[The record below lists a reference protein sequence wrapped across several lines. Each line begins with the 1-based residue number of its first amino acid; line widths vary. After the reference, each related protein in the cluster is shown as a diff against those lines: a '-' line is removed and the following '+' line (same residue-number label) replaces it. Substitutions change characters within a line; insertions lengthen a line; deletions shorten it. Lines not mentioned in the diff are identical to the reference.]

1 MKAISVTW
9 NGVFLAHIMTV
20 LDNAWMKRTVRL
32 SIVLGAILVL
42 HACQPESI
50 IQANPSPNQSV
61 DQNVVLQKTDYV
73 QAIRTA
79 SVTLSGGYLPQD
91 LGIDMDVFQTTLDLT
106 QVKQNYDDAIDTL
119 MNSVAFEQSVREF
132 FLEQLYANE
141 DMSFI
146 ARRPAELATQVFV
159 QKLPMNTMFTTQ
171 DTVNESGVFID
182 YDHASHAGVQHT
194 PNGSRAGI
202 FTEVHITK
210 ELNHSGSHFP
220 AVRDYAKWLLCD
232 LVSAEFPKHK
242 KWQSYQLAEPW
253 KTGAGCPACHNFMQP
268 VRGAFHRY
276 GSNGEWRSSVD
287 QTETW
292 GSVPGQAS
300 EPHNQQGETESNP
313 MAYYELFAGNGPVLQ
328 PKDLIEQTIENY
340 PQKVDECQTSRLL
353 AFVFNMVKE
362 TAGEQWVQPYQ
373 FDKSNDD
380 KDYLKQAVAL
390 YQEKQGIGYDFIN
403 ALLKNESLFISLMV
417 HGVKYEE

>member
-1 MKAISVTW
+1 MLDSVWMNTS
-9 NGVFLAHIMTV
+9 LKLCSV
-20 LDNAWMKRTVRL
+20 LSM
-32 SIVLGAILVL
+32 VLFL

-50 IQANPSPNQSV
+50 IQANSNTNQSI
-61 DQNVVLQKTDYV
+61 DQSAVLQKTDYI
-73 QAIRTA
+73 QAIRTV

-91 LGIDMDVFQTTLDLT
+91 LGIDMNTLQSTLDLT
-106 QVKQNYDDAIDTL
+106 QIKQNYDDAIDTL
-119 MNSVAFEQSVREF
+119 MNSEPFEHSVREF

-141 DMSFI
+141 DMSFL

-159 QKLPMNTMFTTQ
+159 QRLPMNTMFTTQ
-171 DTVNESGVFID
+171 NTVNESGVFID
-182 YDHASHAGVQHT
+182 YDQVSHGGVQHT
-194 PNGSRAGI
+194 PYGSRAGI
-202 FTEVHITK
+202 FTEVHIAK

-232 LVSAEFPKHK
+232 LVSADYPKHK

-276 GSNGEWRSSVD
+276 GPNGEWRNSID
-287 QTETW
+287 QAETW

-313 MAYYELFAGNGPVLQ
+313 MAYYELFAGYGPVLQ
-328 PKDLIEQTIENY
+328 PKALIEQTIENY
-340 PQKVDECQTSRLL
+340 PDKVDQCQTSRLL

-362 TAGEQWVQPYQ
+362 TAGEQWVQPYK
-373 FDKSNDD
+373 FDKSDDD
-380 KDYLKQAVAL
+380 KDYLNQALAL
-390 YQEKQGIGYDFIN
+390 YQEKQGVGYDFIN
-403 ALLKNESLFISLMV
+403 ALLKNETLFIALLV
-417 HGVKYEE
+417 HGVQYEE